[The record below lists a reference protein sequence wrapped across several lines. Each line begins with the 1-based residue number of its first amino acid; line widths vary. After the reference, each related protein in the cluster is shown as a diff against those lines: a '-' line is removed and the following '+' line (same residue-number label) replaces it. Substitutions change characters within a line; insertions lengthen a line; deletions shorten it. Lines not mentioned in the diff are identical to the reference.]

1 MPHPD
6 SDDEFPDDI
15 GHLDLSNVP
24 GLQELPVTSLIRPL
38 GDPLRPV
45 VPASPSQLPRSS
57 LPSEYDCDDE
67 IDESTLA
74 ACDAMEAQ
82 FAQDRHRLEG
92 QSIHVNSR
100 NSCMQCHA
108 TDPPSTAQSSTPGE
122 WHPH

>member
-1 MPHPD
+1 MPQPD

-24 GLQELPVTSLIRPL
+24 GLQELPVASLIRPF

-45 VPASPSQLPRSS
+45 VPASPSQLPRPS
-57 LPSEYDCDDE
+57 LPSEYDYDDE

-82 FAQDRHRLEG
+82 FAQDRHRPEG
-92 QSIHVNSR
+92 QSIHGELSQLLYAIPR
-100 NSCMQCHA
+100 YR
-108 TDPPSTAQSSTPGE
+108 SSFHCPVIDS
-122 WHPH
+122 W